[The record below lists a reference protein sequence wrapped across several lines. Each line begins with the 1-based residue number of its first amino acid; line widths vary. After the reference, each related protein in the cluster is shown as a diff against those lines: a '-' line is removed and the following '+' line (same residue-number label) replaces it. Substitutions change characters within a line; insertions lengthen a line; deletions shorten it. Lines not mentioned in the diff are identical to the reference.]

1 MSRRGESTSFTVAR
15 NKTQKIILIVRLLI
29 AQRRRFKMIEPSDA
43 DLNSCPEVVQQY
55 VKQLEAEA
63 SEKYYICPIMSR
75 VVIGSNHGESMP
87 DSSDL
92 IEIKCLGKDT
102 ALS

>member
-1 MSRRGESTSFTVAR
+1 
-15 NKTQKIILIVRLLI
+15 
-29 AQRRRFKMIEPSDA
+29 MIEPSDA

-92 IEIKCLGKDT
+92 IEIKCLGKDC
-102 ALS
+102 ALWVVAGFTPEGETIEHCGLVK